1 MNQSTTL
8 PHLLLLLSAGPG
20 GQRRAQ
26 TKDRSMCAVLDIHR
40 ESGFE
45 MILFQGHPPIQ
56 KERTI
61 PIPNRYK
68 LQARS
73 SNDEQR
79 VQESLATL
87 LTKAGYDVCFHEI
100 EKISDES
107 EHNRSA
113 HRITLTT
120 RPSASSSPFGVVERF
135 PIVLRS
141 ENPPAAHMNSN
152 RVTYQGI
159 IYATCRS
166 CYQLIGSGYLE
177 ANVSAAERFHHCP
190 EMDASRGTSR

>member
-1 MNQSTTL
+1 MSNAHTRQS
-8 PHLLLLLSAGPG
+8 LL
-20 GQRRAQ
+20 
-26 TKDRSMCAVLDIHR
+26 
-40 ESGFE
+40 
-45 MILFQGHPPIQ
+45 
-56 KERTI
+56 
-61 PIPNRYK
+61 
-68 LQARS
+68 

-79 VQESLATL
+79 IRESLATL
-87 LTKAGYDVCFHEI
+87 FSTAGYKVCFQEI

-113 HRITLTT
+113 HRIVLTM
-120 RPSASSSPFGVVERF
+120 RPSASGPPSEVVERF

-141 ENPPAAHMNSN
+141 ENPPAAHTISN

-166 CYQLIGSGYLE
+166 CYQLIGSGYVE

-190 EMDASRGTSR
+190 EMDANRGTSK